1 MSPEQTTE
9 PIVIFDGVCGFCNAF
24 VRFVLRHD
32 ARGELVFTANG
43 SPFGAALSE
52 RLQLTE
58 ESKHTI
64 LVVQGDQVLR
74 RSDAIVCIARH
85 LASPYSCLTWIRFI
99 PRPIRDTG
107 YRLIAAMRRLIP
119 VNHATCEIL
128 PPELQQRIRETAA
141 RDPQSV

>member
-1 MSPEQTTE
+1 MSPERSAE

-52 RLQLTE
+52 SLQLTD

-64 LVVQGDQVLR
+64 LVVQGDRVLR
-74 RSDAIVCIARH
+74 RSNAIVFIARH
-85 LASPYSCLTWIRFI
+85 LTFPYSCLTWIRFI
-99 PRPIRDTG
+99 PRPIRDIG

-119 VNHATCEIL
+119 VNQATCEIL
-128 PPELQQRIRETAA
+128 PTELQRRIRETAA
-141 RDPQSV
+141 HDPRSV

>member
-43 SPFGAALSE
+43 SQFGAALSE
-52 RLQLTE
+52 RLHLTE

-74 RSDAIVCIARH
+74 RSDAIVFIARH

-99 PRPIRDTG
+99 PRPIRDIG
-107 YRLIAAMRRLIP
+107 YRFIAAMRRLIP

-128 PPELQQRIRETAA
+128 PPELQRRIRETAA
-141 RDPQSV
+141 HDPRSI